1 MPVPGS
7 LKRKPVDE
15 GEVADT
21 LETKFGLPRNETR
34 AYLRLLEGR
43 DLTLSQVAEALGVSV
58 DQADAVLERMKDRGI
73 VIESSDAKFV
83 PLHPRMT
90 LTNIFKV
97 YEKEVVQSLR
107 DRRAA
112 VDRIVNL
119 LTPVFEERK
128 R

>member
-15 GEVADT
+15 RELADM
-21 LETKFGLPRNETR
+21 LETKFGLPREETR
-34 AYLRLLEGR
+34 AYLRLLEGG
-43 DLTLSQVAEALGVSV
+43 DLNASQVAEALGIGSEE
-58 DQADAVLERMKDRGI
+58 ARNLLERMKSRGLI
-73 VIESSDAKFV
+73 IEAASSKFA

-107 DRRAA
+107 DRRAT

-119 LTPVFEERK
+119 LTPVYEERK